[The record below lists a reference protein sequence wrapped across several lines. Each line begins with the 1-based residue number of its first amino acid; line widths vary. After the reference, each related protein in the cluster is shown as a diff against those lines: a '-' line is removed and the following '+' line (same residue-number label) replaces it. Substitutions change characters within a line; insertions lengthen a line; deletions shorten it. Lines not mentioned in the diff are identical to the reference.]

1 MFVNEITASFG
12 STLQIQQYE
21 PVKFH
26 SSVKMTIEEGDDIG
40 IAYSEAYRLARD
52 SVREQV
58 QEVKSNKQ
66 TALVKKSSL
75 AEQIKLKKEI
85 LKKII

>member
-1 MFVNEITASFG
+1 MLVNEITASFG

-85 LKKII
+85 LKNEK

>member
-26 SSVKMTIEEGDDIG
+26 SSVKMTLEEGDDIG

-52 SVREQV
+52 SVRDQV
-58 QEVKSNKQ
+58 LEVKKNKE
-66 TALVKKSSL
+66 TKLIKKMSVSD
-75 AEQIKLKKEI
+75 QIKLKKEI